1 MGGDVGD
8 APLTGRAL
16 GELQH
21 MVVKRITGRQPQS
34 QLDGIWNYPLLDT
47 AIQEAVFEEME
58 EYVLNR

>member
-8 APLTGRAL
+8 ASLTGRAL

-47 AIQEAVFEEME
+47 EIQEAVFEEIE
-58 EYVLNR
+58 ELC